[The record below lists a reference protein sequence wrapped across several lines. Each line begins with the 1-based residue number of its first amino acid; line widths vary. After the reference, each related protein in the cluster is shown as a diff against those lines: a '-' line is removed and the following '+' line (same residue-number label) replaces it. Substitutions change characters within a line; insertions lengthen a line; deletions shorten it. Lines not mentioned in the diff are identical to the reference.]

1 MFSDY
6 ELIEFSEKMSVIRKN
21 MGFSRQIVSKL
32 TGINSDTLRKIEK
45 GLCVPRFE
53 TLELL
58 SHLYKIDLIKMLS
71 NYKSNSTITYFY
83 ESIDKYIVNN
93 DIQSLIQ
100 LHHEFLEW
108 NIKSN
113 TSSLINRT
121 ELLQLELFF
130 DALILKYSNS
140 HSDLDKA
147 IEILIFS
154 LRITIPSFTL
164 SNWDSYTYSV
174 LELRILYCLTSFL
187 MQKGSYSLTNDIL
200 TFLFDKLDMVCNTKT
215 ELTSMHIKFYTLI
228 SYNSHMLDEHDKVIS
243 ATSKGIELCLK
254 YNNMENLPLLLS
266 RKGIALLNVKSD
278 DYSRYL
284 VQAVNLLEIQN
295 NSELAKIYRDVYKKY
310 GINL

>member
-6 ELIEFSEKMSVIRKN
+6 DLIEFSEKMSVIRKN
-21 MGFSRQIVSKL
+21 IGFSRQIVSKL

-71 NYKSNSTITYFY
+71 NYKSNTTITYFY
-83 ESIDKYIVNN
+83 ESIDYYIVNN

-100 LHHEFLEW
+100 LHQEFLEW

-130 DALILKYSNS
+130 NALILKYSN
-140 HSDLDKA
+140 SDLDKA
-147 IEILIFS
+147 IEILVSS

-164 SNWDSYTYSV
+164 SNWNNYAYSV
-174 LELRILYCLTSFL
+174 LELRILYCLASFL
-187 MQKGSYSLTNDIL
+187 MQKGRYSLTNDIL
-200 TFLFDKLDMVCNTKT
+200 TFLFDKLDMICNTKT

-228 SYNSHMLDEHDKVIS
+228 SYNCHMLDEHKKVIS

-295 NSELAKIYRDVYKKY
+295 NFELAKIYRNVYKKY
-310 GINL
+310 GVNL